1 MNVLEK
7 NDHLLKTKLAFKD
20 EGLTDEQAEIVFLN
34 TEVQSTEDII
44 TLVDYLKQYRPKLA
58 EKIEAKL

>member
-7 NDHLLKTKLAFKD
+7 DDHLLKTKLAFKS
-20 EGLTDEQAEIVFLN
+20 EELTDEQVEAVFLN
-34 TEVQSTEDII
+34 TEVQSTEDIT